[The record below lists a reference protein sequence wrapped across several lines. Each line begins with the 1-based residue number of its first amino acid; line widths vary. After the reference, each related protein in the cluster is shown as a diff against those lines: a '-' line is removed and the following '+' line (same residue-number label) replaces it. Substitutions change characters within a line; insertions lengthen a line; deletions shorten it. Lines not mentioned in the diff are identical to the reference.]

1 MINTRYAGL
10 NGMKEL
16 GLVTVPDAGKIFPQR
31 VENVLI
37 ATTMILIIMDLRDHN
52 HD

>member
-1 MINTRYAGL
+1 MINIRYAGL

-16 GLVTVPDAGKIFPQR
+16 GQVTVTDVGKFLPQR

-37 ATTMILIIMDLRDHN
+37 ATTMILVTVDTRGRN